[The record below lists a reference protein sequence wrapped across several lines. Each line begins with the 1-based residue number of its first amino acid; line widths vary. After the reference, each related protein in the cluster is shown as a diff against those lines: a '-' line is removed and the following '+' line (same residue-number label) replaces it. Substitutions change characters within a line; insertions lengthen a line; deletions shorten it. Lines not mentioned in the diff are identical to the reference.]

1 MKDEELFLKLFTEDA
16 APSDRVRFINENIS
30 AGQEPVAEADIC
42 YYNMGRII
50 ACYTLARK
58 YGNQEMEE
66 RADALLD
73 DKFENVSY
81 EMPFC
86 LNNGLFG
93 LGCGLIYLLRNRM
106 VEGDEDEILSCI
118 DDMAF
123 RKILHF
129 AEDEDIDRQGWL
141 RYFRLRI
148 TGHCAENRVTYR
160 LALRQYTLY
169 FLDCILRH
177 VRKGGV
183 LDKQTVGEVE
193 ALHQI
198 GICPET
204 TFDILSLSALQ
215 SNRKVSFVI
224 PVRVDS
230 PERAQN
236 LDLVV
241 EQLMALKDSIRME
254 IRILEADEHPHYELK
269 ISDEHIHKTFV
280 RDASPVFHRTKYL
293 NRLMQ
298 EAEGAIV
305 GIWDT
310 DVLLPKEQILEAVDA
325 IRKGNAVMSFPYD
338 GRFYMLPQEDS
349 LLLKK
354 REMNMEECCQKIY
367 EYVLAHGPNSV
378 GGAFL
383 VNKNVYIKYGG
394 ENQHFYGWGPEDA
407 ERCKRMEILGL
418 PIYRAQGPLLHLFHP
433 RMQNSWF
440 GNQRLEYANR
450 MEFIRVAGM
459 TRSQLLQYISGWK

>member
-1 MKDEELFLKLFTEDA
+1 M
-16 APSDRVRFINENIS
+16 
-30 AGQEPVAEADIC
+30 
-42 YYNMGRII
+42 
-50 ACYTLARK
+50 
-58 YGNQEMEE
+58 
-66 RADALLD
+66 
-73 DKFENVSY
+73 
-81 EMPFC
+81 
-86 LNNGLFG
+86 
-93 LGCGLIYLLRNRM
+93 
-106 VEGDEDEILSCI
+106 
-118 DDMAF
+118 
-123 RKILHF
+123 
-129 AEDEDIDRQGWL
+129 
-141 RYFRLRI
+141 
-148 TGHCAENRVTYR
+148 
-160 LALRQYTLY
+160 
-169 FLDCILRH
+169 
-177 VRKGGV
+177 
-183 LDKQTVGEVE
+183 
-193 ALHQI
+193 
-198 GICPET
+198 
-204 TFDILSLSALQ
+204 
-215 SNRKVSFVI
+215 
-224 PVRVDS
+224 DS

>member
-1 MKDEELFLKLFTEDA
+1 M
-16 APSDRVRFINENIS
+16 
-30 AGQEPVAEADIC
+30 
-42 YYNMGRII
+42 
-50 ACYTLARK
+50 
-58 YGNQEMEE
+58 
-66 RADALLD
+66 
-73 DKFENVSY
+73 
-81 EMPFC
+81 
-86 LNNGLFG
+86 
-93 LGCGLIYLLRNRM
+93 
-106 VEGDEDEILSCI
+106 
-118 DDMAF
+118 
-123 RKILHF
+123 
-129 AEDEDIDRQGWL
+129 
-141 RYFRLRI
+141 
-148 TGHCAENRVTYR
+148 
-160 LALRQYTLY
+160 
-169 FLDCILRH
+169 
-177 VRKGGV
+177 
-183 LDKQTVGEVE
+183 
-193 ALHQI
+193 
-198 GICPET
+198 
-204 TFDILSLSALQ
+204 Q

-378 GGAFL
+378 GGAF
-383 VNKNVYIKYGG
+383 
-394 ENQHFYGWGPEDA
+394 
-407 ERCKRMEILGL
+407 
-418 PIYRAQGPLLHLFHP
+418 
-433 RMQNSWF
+433 F
-440 GNQRLEYANR
+440 GQ
-450 MEFIRVAGM
+450 
-459 TRSQLLQYISGWK
+459 